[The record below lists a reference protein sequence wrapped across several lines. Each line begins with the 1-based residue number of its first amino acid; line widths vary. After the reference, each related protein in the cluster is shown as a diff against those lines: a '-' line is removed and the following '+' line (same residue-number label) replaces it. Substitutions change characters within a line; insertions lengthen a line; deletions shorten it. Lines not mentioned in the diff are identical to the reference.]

1 MHEEQSFYTIWDGH
15 EKSIVLAQHK
25 ASSSKEPKEH
35 QIMSKMLFG
44 LNQVIFSGWK
54 SINETIISHLNPI
67 TDGGGGVDCTSCLE
81 NELRQ
86 NQF

>member
-25 ASSSKEPKEH
+25 ASNSKEPKEH

-54 SINETIISHLNPI
+54 SIISHINPI
-67 TDGGGGVDCTSCLE
+67 TDGGVDCTSCLE
-81 NELRQ
+81 NELEQ
-86 NQF
+86 CQF